1 MSTSDRP
8 QIFIS
13 VIALGMSLIAC
24 SIVLARG
31 MKGIRGGQQ
40 TVVVTGSAK
49 KRIRSDFAT
58 WRTVV
63 RSDGAQLAQ
72 AYRALTQDVPK
83 VKAYLLA
90 KGIPE
95 NQIVVSAIRTTTVRE
110 RRGIGSYQGDQG
122 EAEASGRVIGYSL
135 QQDVEVRSNDV
146 DKIAAL
152 SRQVTE
158 LINQGMLIESVPPEY
173 LSTKLG
179 DLKIEMLA
187 EAAKDAKLRAQQIAD
202 ATGSKIGPVQAAR
215 MGVLQITPPGSN
227 VVTDYGVNDTSS
239 IEKDITA
246 VVNITFAVD

>member
-13 VIALGMSLIAC
+13 VIALGISLITC

-83 VKAYLLA
+83 VKVYLLA

-110 RRGIGSYQGDQG
+110 RRGSGGYQGDQ
-122 EAEASGRVIGYSL
+122 AEASGRVIGYSL

>member
-1 MSTSDRP
+1 
-8 QIFIS
+8 
-13 VIALGMSLIAC
+13 
-24 SIVLARG
+24 
-31 MKGIRGGQQ
+31 
-40 TVVVTGSAK
+40 
-49 KRIRSDFAT
+49 
-58 WRTVV
+58 
-63 RSDGAQLAQ
+63 
-72 AYRALTQDVPK
+72 
-83 VKAYLLA
+83 
-90 KGIPE
+90 
-95 NQIVVSAIRTTTVRE
+95 
-110 RRGIGSYQGDQG
+110 
-122 EAEASGRVIGYSL
+122 
-135 QQDVEVRSNDV
+135 VRSNDV

>member
-1 MSTSDRP
+1 MSNLDRP
-8 QIFIS
+8 QLFIS
-13 VIALGMSLIAC
+13 IIALGMSLIAC
-24 SIVLARG
+24 SVVLARG

-63 RSDGAQLAQ
+63 KSDAPQLAQ

-95 NQIVVSAIRTTTVRE
+95 NQIVMSAIRTTTVRE
-110 RRGIGSYQGDQG
+110 RRGSAAYPPDQGDG
-122 EAEASGRVIGYSL
+122 EASGRVIGYSL
-135 QQDVEVRSNDV
+135 QQDVEVRSSDV

-158 LINQGMLIESVPPEY
+158 LINQGMLIESGAPEY

-179 DLKIEMLA
+179 DVKIEMLA
-187 EAAKDAKLRAQQIAD
+187 EAAKDAKARAQQIAD

-246 VVNITFAVD
+246 VINITFAVD